1 MRAKKL
7 TAAEKSEQLNKMKM
21 LEQLSALEIA
31 IDQIDKP
38 ELALALEKSSVLPPN
53 RPEKTK
59 YNPDQIVDVVTFAE
73 HPYYCKMKLHPWQK
87 LVLKLFYMGNEG
99 NAELK
104 IDDEKPEKGCGGCV
118 WNYSR
123 ITEEEAAES
132 FKNGDIAPKKSM
144 LPVENSPCLTCSRF
158 NKNIRKTRFEAL
170 RDQATSLSEENKYNR
185 IEKTPTQDNHTNEMD
200 LLCNPEFNPEIRK
213 QVDSKLGNKFQ
224 ELVLVCGRRSG
235 KLLDICLPI
244 LTTKGWST
252 MGQLKVG
259 DYVFAPDGSP
269 TKIIAKSDIDYDEQA
284 YEMHFSNSDVI
295 IAGAN
300 HEWVTLTKP
309 QRKNV
314 SRGKHSK
321 DPIPQIFT
329 TEQIANSL
337 TWGKPRLMLEK
348 GSKTERRNKTTIET
362 NHAIEVTKSLLY
374 PENNDIKI
382 HPYLVGAWLGD
393 GSKHSSVI
401 AGIDLEI
408 FDYIEKNCN
417 HKISHYKCPKSHG
430 VLLNVQ
436 TGESFVSLLKQE
448 NLYGNKHIPR
458 KYLENSI
465 ENRLELLRGLNDTD
479 GFCRPDNHTIEF
491 CNTNKQIAYDYYEL
505 VCGLGFKASIKESDA
520 TLYGR
525 ITSRRW
531 RITYSVPPGTKV
543 FNLSRK
549 QLVLD
554 NKTTKDKSDKYRIF
568 IKDCIPVKNP
578 GCVCIQ
584 VDHPSHMYLCG
595 RSLIPTHNSFLTT
608 ICSLYETYKLLEMK
622 NPHKRYNLMDTEPIG
637 ILNVAS
643 SAEQAKNAIFS
654 KIKGIV
660 FESPYFIEKIGAQP
674 LETEIF
680 FLTEQ
685 NIEDNKKRSL
695 QNLPPIPG
703 GIIIRCGHSNANSL
717 VGGTYW
723 CVLMDEVA
731 GMTSAD
737 GSMVQGIDYKL
748 YEDLAPT
755 RATFGRDGKFF
766 ILSQPKGAKGLLF
779 DLYQNRRITPS
790 TLILQLPTWLINPSI
805 ELDWLEEEKS
815 KDLKTFAMQY
825 GAIFGATEAES
836 WIDYDLIEPAFNY
849 PTPRIEQSTN
859 IGFSYFCHI
868 DPSHTLDYYTIVVG
882 HSVPSMRPNDI
893 PDVYIDHIHYWKPSS
908 NKPINVELVEEYVI
922 NLHKK
927 FRFKQVSYDQWNS
940 QSSIQKLQNSGIN
953 AICRPFT
960 KSHKEAIYDQLY
972 QLFIQNK
979 IFIYTYNTT
988 VIDPST
994 NQNVQLQEIDLLKS
1008 QFKTLQKKFNG
1019 KNYRVEAMSGAHD
1032 DIPDAI
1038 AAVCFEI
1045 LTAKFTARPFPRPIT
1060 VYTP

>member
-1 MRAKKL
+1 
-7 TAAEKSEQLNKMKM
+7 
-21 LEQLSALEIA
+21 
-31 IDQIDKP
+31 
-38 ELALALEKSSVLPPN
+38 
-53 RPEKTK
+53 
-59 YNPDQIVDVVTFAE
+59 
-73 HPYYCKMKLHPWQK
+73 
-87 LVLKLFYMGNEG
+87 
-99 NAELK
+99 
-104 IDDEKPEKGCGGCV
+104 
-118 WNYSR
+118 
-123 ITEEEAAES
+123 
-132 FKNGDIAPKKSM
+132 M
-144 LPVENSPCLTCSRF
+144 LPVENSPCLSCSRF

-170 RDQATSLSEENKYNR
+170 REQATSLSEENKYNR
-185 IEKTPTQDNHTNEMD
+185 IEKNSTQDNHTNEID
-200 LLCNPEFNPEIRK
+200 LLGNPEFNQEIRK
-213 QVDSKLGNKFQ
+213 QVDNKLGNKFQ
-224 ELVLVCGRRSG
+224 ELVLVVGRRGG
-235 KLLDICLPI
+235 KALDFHTPI

-252 MGQLKVG
+252 MGELKVG

-269 TKIIAKSDIDYDEQA
+269 TKIISKSDINYTDKV
-284 YEMHFSNSDVI
+284 YEMHFSNGEI
-295 IAGAN
+295 IKAN
-300 HEWVTLTKP
+300 ASHEWATITKT
-309 QRKNV
+309 QRRNTENPA
-314 SRGKHSK
+314 SK
-321 DPIPQIFT
+321 DLATQIFT

-337 TWGKPRLMLEK
+337 TRREK
-348 GSKTERRNKTTIET
+348 VLTET
-362 NHAIEVTKSLLY
+362 NHSIEITKPLVY
-374 PENNDIKI
+374 PENNNLQIA
-382 HPYLVGAWLGD
+382 PFLAGAFLSD
-393 GSKHSSVI
+393 KYSKEAEIMGV
-401 AGIDLEI
+401 ATEI
-408 FDYIEKNCN
+408 FDYIEKKYN
-417 HKISHYKCPKSHG
+417 HKVIHKALSTIIKEEGLFK
-430 VLLNVQ
+430 N
-436 TGESFVSLLKQE
+436 E
-448 NLYGNKHIPR
+448 HIPR

-465 ENRLELLRGLNDTD
+465 ENRLELLQGLNDSSS
-479 GFCRPDNHTIEF
+479 FCRLDNHTVEF
-491 CNTNKQIAYDYYEL
+491 RSTNKQFAYDYYEL
-505 VCGLGFKASIKESDA
+505 VCGLGFKASIKHDSA
-520 TLYGR
+520 GW
-525 ITSRRW
+525 IIACSAPSG
-531 RITYSVPPGTKV
+531 IKIH
-543 FNLSRK
+543 RK
-549 QLVLD
+549 QSTLD
-554 NKTTKDKSDKYRIF
+554 NKTKSNKYRIF
-568 IKDCIPVKNP
+568 IKDCIEVSNP
-578 GCVCIQ
+578 GVQCIQ

-608 ICSLYETYKLLEMK
+608 VGSLYETYKLLEMK

-660 FESPYFIEKIGAQP
+660 FESPYFIEKIGSPP
-674 LETEIF
+674 LDTEIF

-685 NIEDNKKRSL
+685 NIEDNKKRHL

-737 GSMVQGIDYKL
+737 GSLVQGIDYKL

-755 RATFGRDGKFF
+755 RATFGKDGKFF

-836 WIDYDLIEPAFNY
+836 WIDYDMIEPAFNY

-859 IGFSYFCHI
+859 PGFSYFCHI

-882 HSVPSMRPNDI
+882 HSIPSMRPNDI

-908 NKPINVELVEEYVI
+908 NKPINVEVVEEYVI
-922 NLHKK
+922 NLHRK

-940 QSSIQKLQNSGIN
+940 QSSIQKLQNNGIN

-988 VIDPST
+988 IIDENT
-994 NQNVQLQEIDLLKS
+994 KQHLQLQEIDLLKS

-1045 LTAKFTARPFPRPIT
+1045 LTAKFFAKPLPRGLT